1 MSIRNFDAL
10 FRPRSI
16 ALVGASNAPR
26 SVGNVVA
33 RNLLAGGFDGPVM
46 LVNPHEQVIEGRPA
60 CNTLAELPECP
71 DLAIVATP
79 APAVPGIV
87 AELATMGC
95 RAAVVISAGL
105 GEAGKSGRPLRQE
118 MLDAARPHLMRIVGP
133 NCLGLIST
141 AAGINASFSHL
152 MPAKGEIALVSQSG
166 AIATAILDWAAARN
180 IGFSH
185 VVSLGDMGDADF
197 GDMLDFLSTDR
208 DTRVILLYVENVTF
222 AKKFMSAA
230 RVASR
235 SKPVLVIKSGRSAE
249 GARAAQSH
257 TGAMAGS
264 DFVYDAAF
272 RRAGILR
279 VAALEDLFEAAAT
292 LSTGIRIGGERLAIL
307 TNGGGAGV
315 LAVDWLEALGGRLA
329 ELSAPTLARL
339 DAVLPPTWSHGNPI
353 DIIGDATPERYRAAL
368 EILIED
374 RAADAVLVINCP
386 TAVADNMAAA
396 QAVIAV
402 AKGRPRFPV
411 LANWLGGVTA
421 GPVRAELARQRI
433 PSFESPEDAIR
444 AFTHLVDYRRNQA
457 QLMETPAAGVMIA
470 AEDVAAANR
479 IIDAAAEAGRTT
491 LSEWEAKEVL
501 GLFGVPTVPTFFVRS
516 PEEAARKF
524 AAIGG
529 PAVLKIVSPEIT
541 HKSDVGGVRLDIE
554 SSGAML
560 DAANEMIAAVGRARP
575 DAGIDGFTVQPMVR
589 RSGAHELIAGIARDP
604 TFGPVVLFGR
614 GGKEA
619 EIVGDRVV
627 GLPPLNS
634 ALARQMI
641 ERTAIARLLHGFRD
655 VPPVDMGQLTDT
667 LVRLSELA
675 VLLPKVRELDINPL
689 AADENGVVALDARIA
704 IEAATKEH
712 RSRGAQPAIRPYP
725 REWERVVAIRDDAQ
739 YLLRPIRPED
749 EAALAEM
756 VMACESEDLRLR
768 FMGPMKAFPHQ
779 TAARFTQID
788 YDREMALI
796 AVAPTSG
803 YGEGPISGVVRIV
816 ADPENEA
823 AEFAVLVR
831 SDMKG
836 RGLGYTL
843 MSAILDYARAKG
855 LSRVYGEILRENVG
869 MLKLAR
875 DLGFA
880 PEPTTDF
887 SDVAHVSLD
896 LAKRPSDGSHSA

>member
-1 MSIRNFDAL
+1 MSIRNFEAL

-16 ALVGASNAPR
+16 ALVGASNAPH
-26 SVGNVVA
+26 SVGSVVA
-33 RNLLAGGFDGPVM
+33 GNLLSGGFDGPVM
-46 LVNPHEQVIEGRPA
+46 LVNPHERTIAGRPV
-60 CNTLAELPECP
+60 CNRLDALPERP
-71 DLAIVATP
+71 DLAVVATP
-79 APAVPGIV
+79 ARTVPGIV
-87 AELATMGC
+87 GELAAMGC

-105 GEAGKSGRPLRQE
+105 GEIGESGKSLRQE
-118 MLDAARPHLMRIVGP
+118 MLDRARPHLMRIVGP
-133 NCLGLIST
+133 NCIGLIST
-141 AAGINASFSHL
+141 ASGINASFSHL

-185 VVSLGDMGDADF
+185 VVSLGDMSDADF
-197 GDMLDFLSTDR
+197 GDMLDFLSNDR
-208 DTRVILLYVENVTF
+208 ETRAILLYVENVTF

-235 SKPVLVIKSGRSAE
+235 AKPVLVIKSGRSAQ

-292 LSTGIRIGGERLAIL
+292 LSTGIRIGGEKLAIL

-315 LAVDWLEALGGRLA
+315 LAVDWLEALGGHLA
-329 ELSAPTLARL
+329 ELTAPTRERL
-339 DAVLPPTWSHGNPI
+339 DAVLPPTWSHGNPV
-353 DIIGDATPERYRAAL
+353 DIIGDATPERYRTAL
-368 EILIED
+368 EILIAD

-396 QAVIAV
+396 QAVIEV
-402 AKGRPRFPV
+402 AKARPRFPV

-421 GPVRAELARQRI
+421 GPVRAELAQHRI
-433 PSFESPEDAIR
+433 PSFESPEDAVR
-444 AFTHLVDYRRNQA
+444 AFTHLVEYRRNQA
-457 QLMETPAAGVMIA
+457 QLMETPTAGVMIP
-470 AEDVAAANR
+470 AEDVEAANR
-479 IIDAAAEAGRTT
+479 IIDAAAGEGRTT
-491 LSEWEAKEVL
+491 LSEWEAKEIL
-501 GLFGVPTVPTFFVRS
+501 RLFGVPTVPTFFVRS

-529 PAVLKIVSPEIT
+529 PGVLKIVSPEIT

-575 DAGIDGFTVQPMVR
+575 GAGIAGFTVQPMVR
-589 RSGAHELIAGIARDP
+589 RNGAHELIAGIARDP

-634 ALARQMI
+634 ALARQMV

-655 VPPVDMGQLTDT
+655 VPPVDMEQLTDT

-675 VLLPKVRELDINPL
+675 VLLPRVRELDINPL
-689 AADENGVVALDARIA
+689 AADEKGVVALDARIA
-704 IEAATKEH
+704 IEAAADGHPEA
-712 RSRGAQPAIRPYP
+712 GAQPAIRPYP
-725 REWERVVAIRDDAQ
+725 REWECRIAIRDDVE

-756 VMACESEDLRLR
+756 VMACDSEDLRLR

-796 AVAPTSG
+796 AVAPHSG
-803 YGEGPISGVVRIV
+803 YGEGPIFGVVRIV

-836 RGLGYTL
+836 RGLGYKL
-843 MSAILDYARAKG
+843 MSAILDYARVKG

-869 MLKLAR
+869 MLRLAR

-896 LAKRPSDGSHSA
+896 LAK